1 MLPQLNRRARAQVA
15 LEEAADRKQ
24 LIEDVRQAEREWA
37 LAQWHFDNALGD
49 DRIDYAIYTLEAA
62 EKKLDML
69 LKQAKWL
76 WKHPGSGGEGG
87 LTE

>member
-1 MLPQLNRRARAQVA
+1 MLPQFNRRAHAQAA
-15 LEEAADRKQ
+15 LGEASERKQ

-49 DRIDYAIYTLEAA
+49 DRIDYAIFTLEAA

-76 WKHPGSGGEGG
+76 WKQPGSDGKGGQGE
-87 LTE
+87 

>member
-1 MLPQLNRRARAQVA
+1 MLPLIKRREQVA
-15 LEEAADRKQ
+15 PLVTSERKQ

-37 LAQWHFDNALGD
+37 VAQWHFDNALGD
-49 DRIDYAIYTLEAA
+49 DRIDYAIYSLEAA

-76 WKHPGSGGEGG
+76 WKQPGSGGEGG
-87 LTE
+87 QVE

>member
-1 MLPQLNRRARAQVA
+1 MMLPLINRRGQVA
-15 LEEAADRKQ
+15 PLQASERKQ

-49 DRIDYAIYTLEAA
+49 DRIDYAIFTLEAA

-76 WKHPGSGGEGG
+76 WKQPDSDGEGG
-87 LTE
+87 QAR